1 MSTTGTLSL
10 IPIVSNQDFIKTC
23 KNVSEVLRG
32 HKEGIEAI
40 GKIRGCLLRFVAYK
54 LGGSEVVERIH
65 IMTGGKL

>member
-1 MSTTGTLSL
+1 MSTLSL